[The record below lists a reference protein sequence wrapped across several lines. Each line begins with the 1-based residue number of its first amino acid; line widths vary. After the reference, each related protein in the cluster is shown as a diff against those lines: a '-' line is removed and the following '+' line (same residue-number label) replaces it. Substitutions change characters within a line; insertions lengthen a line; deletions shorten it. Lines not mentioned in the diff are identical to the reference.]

1 MAEHS
6 TTFTGPETPEALLAD
21 RERVWS
27 AFTGATTGGIIFM
40 VLLLVAM
47 AVFLL

>member
-6 TTFTGPETPEALLAD
+6 TTFNGPETPEALLAD
-21 RERVWS
+21 RERTWG
-27 AFTGATTGGIIFM
+27 AFTGATVGSVIFM
-40 VLLLVAM
+40 VVLLVLM

>member
-6 TTFTGPETPEALLAD
+6 SIFSGPETPEALLAD
-21 RERVWS
+21 RQRTWS

-40 VLLLVAM
+40 VLLLIAM
-47 AVFLL
+47 GVFLL